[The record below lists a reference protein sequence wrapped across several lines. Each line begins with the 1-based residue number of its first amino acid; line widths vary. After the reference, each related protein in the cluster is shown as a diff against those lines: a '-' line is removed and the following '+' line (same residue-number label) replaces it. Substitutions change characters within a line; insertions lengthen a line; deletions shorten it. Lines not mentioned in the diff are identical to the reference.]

1 MRAHSLGN
9 ARGVHGGVARAD
21 NDDVAAQAGLDL
33 LFHALH
39 PLDDALHV
47 AFNVEL
53 AGLPRAGG
61 HQDVRVAHLLE
72 LFDGRSRL
80 AELDLDAV
88 ALHERDVLVDGPV
101 ADAEGGD
108 DVARHAAEL
117 ALALEDRG
125 GNTLAAKEVRRGDT
139 GRAAA
144 DDGNLFIF
152 DRLRHTEGGH
162 QGVVALFRGKKLRL
176 ADVDGFLIEVARAL
190 ALAAV
195 RADGAGDKRQ
205 GVLLGDELQCWAVEP
220 LAAELKV
227 FGNVLLD
234 GAAALAGRGKAVE
247 QRHLFI
253 FFARG
258 ERLDCLEVVE
268 VVQRG
273 GGKVGDR
280 GGVVAGKCAV
290 GHILDL
296 FDHLVQAVVAAG
308 LQDGGGDGD
317 GPDAG
322 GKKLVTVEVV
332 RAACERNAHLAA
344 KLAGDA
350 IAHLDRQWE
359 EAAAGHV
366 HFLVGKLAARRV
378 DGEGVGELETELK
391 FLLVRKLLQPLEH
404 RHGVLPLEVLVE
416 VVLIED
422 DVVIA
427 HGIEDAARGLVA
439 ENGRV
444 ALDEGVQMLFLEKIA
459 CDALDLLR
467 RAAVERGERNRAGN
481 IGGDRG
487 DEVLFLGEELG
498 QDFFT
503 FLELRGLARVHHVVD
518 IGVDL
523 AALDAVQVVAD
534 GHIEHEPVGIAEAVD
549 LAHDL
554 ERAPGLDVLVLR
566 LLHGQLGRPLLV
578 VALVSGEDTG
588 AGNTGGKLRAVHFLH
603 GLDLEKARAGGIGR
617 DDILRKLAVGAGGG
631 AKRCFDALA
640 EDRQALAA
648 CVIVLM
654 NAEHI
659 AALRVFARHPVHQRV
674 ERNGIHFFRHYFFL
688 PLA

>member
-1 MRAHSLGN
+1 M
-9 ARGVHGGVARAD
+9 
-21 NDDVAAQAGLDL
+21 Q
-33 LFHALH
+33 
-39 PLDDALHV
+39 
-47 AFNVEL
+47 
-53 AGLPRAGG
+53 
-61 HQDVRVAHLLE
+61 
-72 LFDGRSRL
+72 
-80 AELDLDAV
+80 
-88 ALHERDVLVDGPV
+88 
-101 ADAEGGD
+101 
-108 DVARHAAEL
+108 
-117 ALALEDRG
+117 
-125 GNTLAAKEVRRGDT
+125 
-139 GRAAA
+139 
-144 DDGNLFIF
+144 
-152 DRLRHTEGGH
+152 
-162 QGVVALFRGKKLRL
+162 
-176 ADVDGFLIEVARAL
+176 
-190 ALAAV
+190 
-195 RADGAGDKRQ
+195 
-205 GVLLGDELQCWAVEP
+205 
-220 LAAELKV
+220 
-227 FGNVLLD
+227 
-234 GAAALAGRGKAVE
+234 GRGRE
-247 QRHLFI
+247 
-253 FFARG
+253 
-258 ERLDCLEVVE
+258 
-268 VVQRG
+268 
-273 GGKVGDR
+273 VGDR
-280 GGVVAGKCAV
+280 GGIVARERAV

-308 LQDGGGDGD
+308 LQNGGGDGD

-322 GKKLVTVEVV
+322 GKELVTVEVV

-378 DGEGVGELETELK
+378 DGEGVGELEAEFK
-391 FLLVRKLLQPLEH
+391 ALLIRNLLQPLEH

-459 CDALDLLR
+459 CDALNLLR
-467 RAAVERGERNRAGN
+467 RAAVERGERNGAGN

-588 AGNTGGKLRAVHFLH
+588 AGNTGGKLRTVHFLH

-640 EDRQALAA
+640 EDRQAFAA

-674 ERNGIHFFRHYFFL
+674 ERNGIHFFRHCFFL

>member
-1 MRAHSLGN
+1 M
-9 ARGVHGGVARAD
+9 
-21 NDDVAAQAGLDL
+21 
-33 LFHALH
+33 
-39 PLDDALHV
+39 
-47 AFNVEL
+47 
-53 AGLPRAGG
+53 
-61 HQDVRVAHLLE
+61 RVAHLLE

-88 ALHERDVLVDGPV
+88 ALHERDVLVDGLV

-144 DDGNLFIF
+144 DDGNLFIL

-190 ALAAV
+190 ALTAV

-205 GVLLGDELQCWAVEP
+205 GVLLGDEAERWAVEP

-273 GGKVGDR
+273 GGKVRDR
-280 GGVVAGKCAV
+280 GGVAAGKCAV

-296 FDHLVQAVVAAG
+296 FDHLLQAVVAAG
-308 LQDGGGDGD
+308 LQDGSGDGN

-322 GKKLVTVEVV
+322 GKELVTVEVV

-350 IAHLDRQWE
+350 IAHLNRQWE

-366 HFLVGKLAARRV
+366 HFLVWKLAARRV
-378 DGEGVGELETELK
+378 DGEGVGELEAELK
-391 FLLVRKLLQPLEH
+391 PLLVRELLQPLEH

-422 DVVIA
+422 DVVIT

-459 CDALDLLR
+459 CDAFDLLR
-467 RAAVERGERNRAGN
+467 RAAVERGERNGAGN

-566 LLHGQLGRPLLV
+566 LLHGQLGRPLLI

-631 AKRCFDALA
+631 AKRCFNALA
-640 EDRQALAA
+640 KDRQALAA

-659 AALRVFARHPVHQRV
+659 AALHIFARHPVHQRV
-674 ERNGIHFFRHYFFL
+674 ERNGIHFFRHCFFL

>member
-1 MRAHSLGN
+1 MRTHALGN
-9 ARGVHGGVARAD
+9 ARGVHRGVARAD
-21 NDDVAAQAGLDL
+21 DDDVAVQAGLDL
-33 LFHALH
+33 LFHLLH
-39 PLDDALHV
+39 PLDHALHV
-47 AFNVEL
+47 ALNVEL

-80 AELDLDAV
+80 AELDLDTV
-88 ALHERDVLVDGPV
+88 ALHERDVLVDGLV

-125 GNTLAAKEVRRGDT
+125 GNALAAEKVRRGDT

-144 DDGNLFIF
+144 DDGNLLVVNGLGHAE
-152 DRLRHTEGGH
+152 RRHERA
-162 QGVVALFRGKKLRL
+162 VALFRGKKLRL
-176 ADVDGFLIEVARAL
+176 ANVDGFLIEVARAL

-205 GVLLGDELQCWAVEP
+205 GVLLGDELQCRAVEP
-220 LAAELKV
+220 LAAELKI

-322 GKKLVTVEVV
+322 GKELVTVEVV

-350 IAHLDRQWE
+350 IAHLDRQRE

-366 HFLVGKLAARRV
+366 HFLVGKLAARRI
-378 DGEGVGELETELK
+378 DGEGVGELETELEAV
-391 FLLVRKLLQPLEH
+391 LVRELLQPFEH
-404 RHGVLPLEVLVE
+404 RHGVLPLEVFVE
-416 VVLIED
+416 VMFIKD
-422 DVVIA
+422 NVVIA
-427 HGIEDAARGLVA
+427 HGIEDAARGFVA
-439 ENGRV
+439 KNGRI

-467 RAAVERGERNRAGN
+467 RAAVERGERDGAGN

-534 GHIEHEPVGIAEAVD
+534 GHIEHEPVRIAEAVD

-566 LLHGQLGRPLLV
+566 LLHGQFGRPLLV

-588 AGNTGGKLRAVHFLH
+588 AGNTGGKLRAVHYLH

-640 EDRQALAA
+640 KDRQALAA
-648 CVIVLM
+648 RVIVLM

>member
-1 MRAHSLGN
+1 MRTHALCN

-39 PLDDALHV
+39 PLNDALHV
-47 AFNVEL
+47 AFHVEL

-72 LFDGRSRL
+72 LLNGRSRL

-88 ALHERDVLVDGPV
+88 ALHERDVLVDGLV

-144 DDGNLFIF
+144 DDGDLLVVNGLG
-152 DRLRHTEGGH
+152 HTERRH
-162 QGVVALFRGKKLRL
+162 ERAVALFRGEQLCL
-176 ADVDGFLIEVARAL
+176 ANVDRFLIEVARAL

-258 ERLDCLEVVE
+258 KRLDGLEVVE

-308 LQDGGGDGD
+308 LQDGGGNGN

-322 GKKLVTVEVV
+322 GKELVTVEVV

-350 IAHLDRQWE
+350 IAHLNRQWE

-378 DGEGVGELETELK
+378 DGEGVGELEAEFK
-391 FLLVRKLLQPLEH
+391 ALLIREFLQPLEH
-404 RHGVLPLEVLVE
+404 RNGVLPLEVFVE
-416 VVLIED
+416 VVLVED
-422 DVVIA
+422 NVVIA

-439 ENGRV
+439 
-444 ALDEGVQMLFLEKIA
+444 
-459 CDALDLLR
+459 
-467 RAAVERGERNRAGN
+467 
-481 IGGDRG
+481 
-487 DEVLFLGEELG
+487 
-498 QDFFT
+498 
-503 FLELRGLARVHHVVD
+503 
-518 IGVDL
+518 
-523 AALDAVQVVAD
+523 
-534 GHIEHEPVGIAEAVD
+534 
-549 LAHDL
+549 
-554 ERAPGLDVLVLR
+554 
-566 LLHGQLGRPLLV
+566 
-578 VALVSGEDTG
+578 
-588 AGNTGGKLRAVHFLH
+588 
-603 GLDLEKARAGGIGR
+603 
-617 DDILRKLAVGAGGG
+617 
-631 AKRCFDALA
+631 
-640 EDRQALAA
+640 
-648 CVIVLM
+648 
-654 NAEHI
+654 
-659 AALRVFARHPVHQRV
+659 
-674 ERNGIHFFRHYFFL
+674 
-688 PLA
+688 